1 MHREDDII
9 EFNDLDQRRFRA
21 LPDWAP
27 IEAIPGIFEDI
38 LTAQADAATDIQRL
52 NSNDT
57 QDKNY
62 VESQAELQK
71 AHVRAIQLQAVAK
84 ELGELA
90 GAELIDSMLPAAL

>member
-1 MHREDDII
+1 MKREPGSDII
-9 EFNDLDQRRFRA
+9 EFNDLDQRRFSG

-38 LTAQADAATDIQRL
+38 LAAQVDAATGIQRL

-62 VESQAELQK
+62 V
-71 AHVRAIQLQAVAK
+71 VRRVSSRATR
-84 ELGELA
+84 
-90 GAELIDSMLPAAL
+90 GACPSYSAPSGCERAW